1 MGRYYQIFETYE
13 LETALDQLMEPSPW
27 VVEGSVR
34 MPLEHWELL
43 GQLAHRRKYFP
54 YDVWEMVSM
63 SEEHDL
69 SYDMLE
75 AFLDTLCKLESELRT
90 DTMGMLQRSQS
101 FPEPLPGSEHSRM
114 IAAVRTAIEAGEG
127 EFASYR
133 EEVSDPPDFTES
145 DASSEEA

>member
-13 LETALDQLMEPSPW
+13 LETPLDELMLPSPW
-27 VVEGSVR
+27 VVEDSVR
-34 MPLEHWELL
+34 IPLEHWELL
-43 GQLAHRRKYFP
+43 GQLAQQRKYFP
-54 YDVWEMVSM
+54 YDVWEMVSQN
-63 SEEHDL
+63 EEHDL
-69 SYDMLE
+69 TYDMLE

-127 EFASYR
+127 EFVSYR
-133 EEVSDPPDFTES
+133 EEVFDSDDE
-145 DASSEEA
+145 DASEEA